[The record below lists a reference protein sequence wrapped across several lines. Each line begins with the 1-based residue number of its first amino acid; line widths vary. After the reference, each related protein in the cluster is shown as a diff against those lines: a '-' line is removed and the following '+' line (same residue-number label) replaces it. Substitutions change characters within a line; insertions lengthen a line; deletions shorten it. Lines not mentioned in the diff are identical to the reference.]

1 MLSVLI
7 VVHEFGH
14 FIVARLNGVQVEEF
28 SLGMGPLLYK
38 KCAAKSGTQYSL
50 RLFPIGGY
58 CLLYTSKM
66 AFVISEDC
74 LACGSCMA
82 ECPNGAI
89 SEGDI
94 YKIDPEKCVDC
105 GACADVCPTGCI
117 SEE

>member
-1 MLSVLI
+1 
-7 VVHEFGH
+7 
-14 FIVARLNGVQVEEF
+14 
-28 SLGMGPLLYK
+28 
-38 KCAAKSGTQYSL
+38 
-50 RLFPIGGY
+50 
-58 CLLYTSKM
+58 M

-105 GACADVCPTGCI
+105 GACADVCPPGCI